1 MLTMARLLAAVAVA
15 ASLAACSGVSSP
27 STQTQDTFTGTVD
40 PIGQSSN
47 NFSVAKTS
55 EMSITLLSLTPRPV
69 LGFMGLAI
77 GTPVTGGCSP
87 YGAYVVG
94 QAAIGQTYALGQV
107 AKGSYCVLVID
118 GNGILTTT
126 ATYSVR
132 VVHS

>member
-1 MLTMARLLAAVAVA
+1 MLKKARLLAAVVVA

-27 STQTQDTFTGTVD
+27 SSQTQDTFTGTVD

-47 NFSVAKTS
+47 NFSVGKTS
-55 EMSITLLSLTPRPV
+55 EMSITLVSLTPRPV
-69 LGFMGLAI
+69 LGFIGLAI
-77 GTPVTGGCSP
+77 GQPVTGGCSP
-87 YGAYVVG
+87 YGAYVVA

-118 GNGILTTT
+118 GNGILTST